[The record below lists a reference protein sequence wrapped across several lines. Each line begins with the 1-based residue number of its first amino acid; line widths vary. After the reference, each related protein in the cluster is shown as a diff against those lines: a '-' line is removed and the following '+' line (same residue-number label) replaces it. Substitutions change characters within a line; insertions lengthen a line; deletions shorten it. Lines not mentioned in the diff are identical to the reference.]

1 MNIPKFLRIG
11 YWNVGVIKSPIG
23 DIMKSESVNI
33 RWMKHKYKDRFFA
46 DPFLFKADPDYYYI
60 FAEEYE
66 FVKKKGIIVLLKIN
80 RSTMQLEDKHTVIDD
95 DFHLSYPFPEDDYII
110 AENYKS
116 GALHKFTID
125 KNTLTAVKKEKILD
139 VPLIDPTFLEYN
151 GNRWLFGTTKEK
163 TIDANSKLSIFIEND
178 GKFIPHKSNPV
189 IDDIHTA
196 RPGGKFFWYNG
207 DLYRPA
213 QSCEKMYGEHIN
225 LMKVTCLT
233 EDKYEE
239 ELVRSVDSHNSKR
252 FNLCLHTFNTYEDFA
267 VVDGY
272 EYSVQIR
279 QRIKGVI
286 QAHITHRSE

>member
-1 MNIPKFLRIG
+1 MRIAMNIPKFLTTG
-11 YWNVGVIKSPIG
+11 YWNVGVIESPIE
-23 DIMKSESVNI
+23 DIMKSESVSI

-66 FVKKKGIIVLLKIN
+66 FEKKKGIIVLLKIN
-80 RSTMQLEDKHTVIDD
+80 RSTMQLEYKHTVIDD
-95 DFHLSYPFPEDDYII
+95 NFHLSYPFPEDGCII

-125 KNTLTAVKKEKILD
+125 SNTLTAVRKEKILD
-139 VPLIDPTFLEYN
+139 VPLIDPTFIEYN
-151 GNRWLFGTTKEK
+151 GKKWLFGTTKEK
-163 TIDANSKLSIFIEND
+163 KEDANSKLSIFYSSY
-178 GKFIPHKSNPV
+178 GGGHFISHKTNPV
-189 IDDIHTA
+189 VNDCHTA

-213 QSCEKMYGEHIN
+213 QCSENMYGEHIN

-233 EDKYEE
+233 EEKYEE
-239 ELVRSVDSHNSKR
+239 EFVKSINSHNSNR
-252 FNLCLHTFNTYEDFA
+252 FNIGLHTFNTYNSFS

-272 EYSVQIR
+272 EYSIQIR
-279 QRIKGVI
+279 QLIK
-286 QAHITHRSE
+286 RLFR